1 MSQQIFT
8 DCFTLEV
15 GCILYTSNS
24 ATTPVAAGFYSNGT
38 NCYTVNNIGVVT
50 SIGVCPTSTTTT
62 TAPTTTTT
70 TAPTTTSTT
79 TAPTTT
85 TTTVAPAQFNW
96 PLCGFDA
103 TNVTNLYST
112 ASFDITKAYRLTG
125 LRQVNDPLNPTVL
138 TPFAQECHYYT
149 SSLGP
154 YIGLSNS
161 LYISS
166 FDGPYVNCAECSA
179 QPTTSTTTTT
189 EAPTTTT
196 TSTSTTST
204 TTSTTSTTTSTTST
218 STTTTTAAPTTTTS
232 TTTST
237 TTTTTIA
244 PPLSGSFYVEILL
257 VAGGGGAGWS
267 SGGDHPSFGT
277 PGGGGGAGRYI
288 SYATGLVTASN
299 YTMTIG
305 AGGAAGLESDRGSN
319 GGNTIFNGVIAPG
332 GGAGGNGN
340 PNGPNKAGADGGSG
354 GGGGLFAGGGAAVPG
369 TNQTGSGNPGGNST
383 PGGLDYYGES
393 GGGAGGP
400 AGAFGAYA
408 LGLTWYNGNL
418 YAQGGGGGRT
428 AQAQLTTSGSGGTG
442 TNNPGLPGIG
452 IIRYPGAPQATGGN
466 RVTTGGYTYH
476 TFTSSSIFT
485 C

>member
-24 ATTPVAAGFYSNGT
+24 ATTRVAAGFYSNGT
-38 NCYTVNNIGVVT
+38 NCYTVNEIGVVT

-70 TAPTTTSTT
+70 STSTT

-85 TTTVAPAQFNW
+85 TTTTVAPVQINW
-96 PLCGFDA
+96 PLCGTLA
-103 TNVTNLYST
+103 TNVTGIYST
-112 ASFDITKAYRLTG
+112 ASFDITKVYRLTG
-125 LRQVNDPLNPTVL
+125 LSQQNDPLNPTIL

-154 YIGLSNS
+154 YIGLSTS

-166 FDGPYVNCAECSA
+166 FDGPYNNCEECA
-179 QPTTSTTTTT
+179 AVPTTSTTTTT
-189 EAPTTTT
+189 STSTTTAPTTTT

-204 TTSTTSTTTSTTST
+204 STTSTSTTSTTTT
-218 STTTTTAAPTTTTS
+218 STTTTTLAPT
-232 TTTST
+232 T

-267 SGGDHPSFGT
+267 SGGDHPDFGT

-305 AGGAAGLESDRGSN
+305 TGGAAGLQSDRGSN
-319 GGNTIFNGVIAPG
+319 GGDTIFNGVIAPG

-340 PNGPNKAGADGGSG
+340 PVGPNKAGAAGGSG
-354 GGGGLFAGGGAAVPG
+354 GGGGLYAGGGAAVPG
-369 TNQTGSGNPGGNST
+369 TNQTGSGNAGGNST

-428 AQAQLTTSGSGGTG
+428 SQSQLTTSGSGGTG